1 MSGRAFLT
9 KLLEP
14 VVDKISLEMADDD
27 DKTVV
32 GELTRRAAAGRV
44 LVLIGK
50 VQILKPRVLKPRAW
64 IAFISLFC
72 GTG

>member
-1 MSGRAFLT
+1 MVISNLAFLTRGFSLPGSMSGRAFLT

-44 LVLIGK
+44 LVLIGEF
-50 VQILKPRVLKPRAW
+50 QI
-64 IAFISLFC
+64 
-72 GTG
+72 